1 MMLSPKKQGEIMT
14 RDMDLIRELLL
25 SLERLPPLPGSIYIL
40 KPGDGVITNDGKIC
54 ATFDGYSQE
63 LIGYHLSLIKEA
75 RFIKGGTSTVMMNAT
90 LFERLSWEGHD
101 FLDSVRSPEV
111 WAKTKRGAE
120 AAGGFTVDLLKDL
133 AKGFVKKQIEE
144 YTGVK
149 L

>member
-1 MMLSPKKQGEIMT
+1 LT

-25 SLERLPPLPGSIYIL
+25 KLENLPLGPGAMAIL
-40 KPGDGVITNDGKIC
+40 TGHEPEITV
-54 ATFDGYSQE
+54 DGYSGDQIE
-63 LIGYHLSLIKEA
+63 YHLVLLKEA
-75 RFIKGGTSTVMMNAT
+75 GFIECLRTQPMEGVT
-90 LFERLSWEGHD
+90 FRRLSWHGHD

-111 WAKTKRGAE
+111 WNKTKKGAE